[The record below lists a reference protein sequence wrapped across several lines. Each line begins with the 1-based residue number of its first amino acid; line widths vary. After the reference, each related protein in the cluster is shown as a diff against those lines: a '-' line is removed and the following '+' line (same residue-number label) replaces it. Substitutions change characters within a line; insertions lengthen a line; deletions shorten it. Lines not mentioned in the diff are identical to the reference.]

1 MSYTP
6 YAAAPTTHL
15 HRIRPM
21 THYTTLNNRYTSKGR
36 TQDRSA
42 FKQQRILLIPMAT
55 DYPGKRLWA
64 WLMRK

>member
-1 MSYTP
+1 
-6 YAAAPTTHL
+6 
-15 HRIRPM
+15 M